1 MEALSTSMT
10 ARLVIKKRT
19 IRFMNA
25 DSGVTE
31 KIVIVRTRSA
41 RILALIPGVKI
52 KYSAFSQLPGKI
64 VSCAEVLAVA

>member
-1 MEALSTSMT
+1 
-10 ARLVIKKRT
+10 
-19 IRFMNA
+19 MNA

-52 KYSAFSQLPGKI
+52 KYSAFSQLSGKI
-64 VSCAEVLAVA
+64 VSCAVVLAVA